1 MKRTLLIVSVLCTL
15 SGLLRAQNV
24 EDLQARNRR
33 LQEEISTLEERISST
48 ADNIKGQLN
57 RYRLGQRLLSS
68 RQELIRGMETELARL
83 NGDIAQK
90 NRMIVALKQ
99 EREELTTA
107 YRALLQQA
115 YRHRDKKL

>member
-33 LQEEISTLEERISST
+33 LQEEIATLEERISST
-48 ADNIKGQLN
+48 ADNFKGQLN

-68 RQELIRGMETELARL
+68 RQELIRGMETALARL
-83 NGDIAQK
+83 TGGIAQR

-107 YRALLQQA
+107 
-115 YRHRDKKL
+115 